1 MDQRNCKT
9 HEHEKCRNMVPWHVK
24 SYRNSEVK
32 TQESLVKVVWLT
44 TGKMYEFCVDTSVS
58 IVVID
63 KEFHRIRVS

>member
-1 MDQRNCKT
+1 
-9 HEHEKCRNMVPWHVK
+9 MVPWHVK